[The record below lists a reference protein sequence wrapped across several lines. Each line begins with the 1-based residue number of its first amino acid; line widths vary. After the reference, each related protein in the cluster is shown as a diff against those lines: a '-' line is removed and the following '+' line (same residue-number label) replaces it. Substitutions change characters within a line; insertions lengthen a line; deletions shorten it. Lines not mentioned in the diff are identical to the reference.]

1 MSGAAQAAAASTV
14 PFDLFIIGGGIN
26 GAGIARDAAGRGLR
40 VGLAE
45 AADFA
50 GATSSASTKLI
61 HGGLR
66 YLEHFEFRLVAEAL
80 SEREKL
86 LDIAPHIA
94 WPLRF
99 VMPHVPGL
107 RPRWMIRTG
116 LWLYDH
122 LGGKSSLPRSHALR
136 LSPQGPG
143 AGLRPDIRNGFI
155 YSDAWVDD
163 ARLVILNLK
172 AAQQKGATILARTRL
187 LQARRHG
194 GLWHC
199 DLLADGQISTVT
211 SRALVNAA
219 GPWVGEV
226 ERLVGSHAGSSR
238 HAALRLVRG
247 SHLVLPRLY
256 EGEHA
261 YILQNSDR
269 RIVFMIP
276 YEGRFT
282 LVGTTDVAQDSMA
295 EGASISAAEEQYL
308 LDAINRYLAKPA
320 RAADIVWRYAGVRP
334 LYDDE
339 SGDPSAVTL
348 DYTLVLDAQE
358 QTPLLSIYGG
368 KITTYRRLAE
378 AALAKLAPHLPHA
391 GQSWTANEALPGGDF
406 ARAER
411 AAVLAQLQ
419 RSHAGLDPDWIAAA
433 FARHGSTLAAL
444 LREVHTAAELGRDFG
459 GGLFEREAR
468 WFIENEWAR
477 EPDDVLWRR
486 SKYGLHMSA
495 EQRQAFAEWFRQNQ
509 QATAAATRE
518 QAREQD

>member
-1 MSGAAQAAAASTV
+1 MDGAAQAAAASAV

-66 YLEHFEFRLVAEAL
+66 YLEHYEFRLVAEAL

-99 VMPHVPGL
+99 VMPHVAGL

-122 LGGKSSLPRSHALR
+122 LGGKTTLPRSAGLALNP
-136 LSPQGPG
+136 SGPG
-143 AGLRPDIRNGFI
+143 AGLKPEIRSGFI

-163 ARLVILNLK
+163 ARLVILNLIS
-172 AAQQKGATILARTRL
+172 AQQKGATILARTRL
-187 LQARRHG
+187 LQARREQ

-199 DLLADGQISTVT
+199 DLLSGGRIVTVT
-211 SRALVNAA
+211 SRALVNAG

-226 ERLVGSHAGSSR
+226 ERLAGASQEGR
-238 HAALRLVRG
+238 QATVRLVRG

-261 YILQNSDR
+261 YILQNDDR

-276 YEGRFT
+276 YEGRYT
-282 LVGTTDVAQDSMA
+282 LVGTTDVAQSSMA
-295 EGASISAAEEQYL
+295 DGAAISAEEEQYL
-308 LDAINRYLAKPA
+308 LRAVNRYLNT
-320 RAADIVWRYAGVRP
+320 AAHASDIVWRYAGVRP

-339 SGDPSAVTL
+339 AGDPSAVTR
-348 DYTLVLDAQE
+348 DYTLVLDDQE
-358 QTPLLSIYGG
+358 KLPLLSIYGG

-378 AALAKLAPHLPHA
+378 AALARLAPWFA
-391 GQSWTANEALPGGDF
+391 GMGTSWTATEALPGGQF
-406 ARAER
+406 ARDER
-411 AAVLAQLQ
+411 ARHLAQLQ
-419 RSHAGLDPDWIAAA
+419 QAYAGLDPTWLARA
-433 FARHGSTLAAL
+433 FARHGL
-444 LREVHTAAELGRDFG
+444 LLERILDGARQRAELGRDFG
-459 GGLFEREAR
+459 GGLFEREAL
-468 WFIENEWAR
+468 WFIENEWAQ

-486 SKYGLHMSA
+486 SKCGLHMNPD
-495 EQRQAFAEWFRQNQ
+495 ERQAFAVWFMEHRKQ
-509 QATAAATRE
+509 QSGLGQE
-518 QAREQD
+518 KG